1 MTESTLQTLEEI
13 KERLSNLETV
23 VFYLS
28 LQPVGE
34 NADIALKT
42 TPQELLKN
50 AVDTFN
56 EEQLEMFEQ
65 RDVDEQP
72 KLPIGLDYHKLP

>member
-1 MTESTLQTLEEI
+1 MTESTIQTLEEI

-34 NADIALKT
+34 NADIALKA